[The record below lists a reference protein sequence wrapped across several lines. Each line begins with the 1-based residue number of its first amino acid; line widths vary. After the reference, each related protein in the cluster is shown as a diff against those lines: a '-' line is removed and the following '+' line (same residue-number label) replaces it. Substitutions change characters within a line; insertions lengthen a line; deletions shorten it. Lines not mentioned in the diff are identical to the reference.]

1 MKQYGTAAQHTSRED
16 ENITDLLL
24 GRVASHPSI
33 PVFERRDDAGTFVP
47 LSGQEF
53 LDEVRAVA
61 KGLMASGMQV
71 GDAVAILARTSYEW
85 TLVDWATW
93 WIGGVPVPIYETSSP
108 SQIQWIASNSGVRF
122 AIVEQARHREDM
134 ESVRGELPALEQ
146 IGVLEDGILDVLK
159 ERGAQVADEEL
170 EARRTSQ
177 SLADVA
183 TIIYTSGTTGRPKGV
198 ELTHGNFVDT
208 TRSAVTLLGDIVLPP
223 GSRMLMFLPLAH
235 VFARLLT
242 VVAVSHP
249 ATTAFT
255 PDTKNLLPDLE
266 AFRPTFLL
274 AVPRVFEKVYNGA
287 EAKAVAGGK
296 GKIFAVAAETAIAW
310 SKAKMAGKVPVTLSL
325 RHALFD
331 KLVYSTLRAAMGG
344 QVRWAV
350 SGGAPLGE
358 RLAHFFRGIGVTILE
373 GYGLTETTAPV
384 AVNMPWDVK
393 PGTVGPPL
401 PGSAVAIADSGEI
414 LVKGIM
420 VFKGYHDNPEA
431 TAEALKD
438 GWFHTGDLG
447 SLDEDGSLSITG
459 PTKELIVTAGGK
471 NVSPA
476 PLEDVLR
483 SHPLISQCM
492 VVGDQKPFVAA
503 IVTLD
508 EEMLPTWLRNN
519 GLPEMTVAEAAHDEQ
534 IRTELQSAVD
544 HANETVSRAESIR
557 VFEVIDTDFT
567 EENGYLTPSLKLKR
581 NIVVK
586 DFDDVIEG
594 IYSRPRHGEQGRRRG
609 HRGGRL
615 PPAPAVR
622 RGTPAPQGPGPP
634 RPRHPALR
642 RGLSGPRRTLTRC
655 PPAAR

>member
-1 MKQYGTAAQHTSRED
+1 
-16 ENITDLLL
+16 
-24 GRVASHPSI
+24 
-33 PVFERRDDAGTFVP
+33 
-47 LSGQEF
+47 
-53 LDEVRAVA
+53 
-61 KGLMASGMQV
+61 
-71 GDAVAILARTSYEW
+71 
-85 TLVDWATW
+85 
-93 WIGGVPVPIYETSSP
+93 
-108 SQIQWIASNSGVRF
+108 
-122 AIVEQARHREDM
+122 
-134 ESVRGELPALEQ
+134 
-146 IGVLEDGILDVLK
+146 
-159 ERGAQVADEEL
+159 
-170 EARRTSQ
+170 
-177 SLADVA
+177 
-183 TIIYTSGTTGRPKGV
+183 
-198 ELTHGNFVDT
+198 
-208 TRSAVTLLGDIVLPP
+208 
-223 GSRMLMFLPLAH
+223 
-235 VFARLLT
+235 
-242 VVAVSHP
+242 
-249 ATTAFT
+249 
-255 PDTKNLLPDLE
+255 
-266 AFRPTFLL
+266 
-274 AVPRVFEKVYNGA
+274 
-287 EAKAVAGGK
+287 
-296 GKIFAVAAETAIAW
+296 
-310 SKAKMAGKVPVTLSL
+310 
-325 RHALFD
+325 
-331 KLVYSTLRAAMGG
+331 
-344 QVRWAV
+344 
-350 SGGAPLGE
+350 
-358 RLAHFFRGIGVTILE
+358 
-373 GYGLTETTAPV
+373 
-384 AVNMPWDVK
+384 MPWDVK

-459 PTKELIVTAGGK
+459 RTKELIVTAGGK

-594 IYSRPRHGEQGRRRG
+594 IYSRPRQ
-609 HRGGRL
+609 
-615 PPAPAVR
+615 
-622 RGTPAPQGPGPP
+622 Q
-634 RPRHPALR
+634 
-642 RGLSGPRRTLTRC
+642 S
-655 PPAAR
+655 

>member
-33 PVFERRDDAGTFVP
+33 PVFERRDDAGAFVP
-47 LSGQEF
+47 MSGQEF

-159 ERGAQVADEEL
+159 ERGVQVADEDL
-170 EARRTSQ
+170 EARRTAQ

-208 TRSAVTLLGDIVLPP
+208 TRSAVTLLGDVVLPP

-242 VVAVSHP
+242 VLAVSHP

-296 GKIFAVAAETAIAW
+296 GKIFAMAAETAIAW
-310 SKAKMAGKVPVTLSL
+310 SRAKMAGSVPVTLRL

-331 KLVYSTLRAAMGG
+331 RLVYSTLRNAMGG
-344 QVRWAV
+344 QVSWAV

-414 LVKGIM
+414 LVKGVM

-447 SLDEDGSLSITG
+447 SLDEDGSISITG
-459 PTKELIVTAGGK
+459 RTKELIVTAGGK

-503 IVTLD
+503 VLTLD

-519 GLPEMTVAEAAHDEQ
+519 GLPEMTVAEAAKDER
-534 IRTELQSAVD
+534 IYAELQTAVD
-544 HANETVSRAESIR
+544 RANQTVSRAESIR

-586 DFDDVIEG
+586 DFSEVIEG
-594 IYSRPRHGEQGRRRG
+594 IYSRPR
-609 HRGGRL
+609 
-615 PPAPAVR
+615 A
-622 RGTPAPQGPGPP
+622 
-634 RPRHPALR
+634 
-642 RGLSGPRRTLTRC
+642 
-655 PPAAR
+655 

>member
-33 PVFERRDDAGTFVP
+33 PVFERRDDAGAFVP
-47 LSGQEF
+47 MSGQEF

-159 ERGAQVADEEL
+159 ERGAQVSDEDL

-208 TRSAVTLLGDIVLPP
+208 TRSAVTLLGDVVLPP

-242 VVAVSHP
+242 VLAVSHP

-296 GKIFAVAAETAIAW
+296 GKIFAMAAETAIAW
-310 SKAKMAGKVPVTLSL
+310 SRAKMAGSVPVTLRL

-331 KLVYSTLRAAMGG
+331 RLVYSTLRNAMGG
-344 QVRWAV
+344 QVSWAV

-414 LVKGIM
+414 LVKGVM

-447 SLDEDGSLSITG
+447 SLDEEGSLSITG
-459 PTKELIVTAGGK
+459 RTKELIVTAGGK

-503 IVTLD
+503 VLTLD

-519 GLPEMTVAEAAHDEQ
+519 GLPEMTVAEAAKDER
-534 IRTELQSAVD
+534 IHAELQTAVD
-544 HANETVSRAESIR
+544 RANQTVSRAESIR

-586 DFDDVIEG
+586 DFSEVIEG
-594 IYSRPRHGEQGRRRG
+594 IYSRPR
-609 HRGGRL
+609 
-615 PPAPAVR
+615 A
-622 RGTPAPQGPGPP
+622 
-634 RPRHPALR
+634 
-642 RGLSGPRRTLTRC
+642 
-655 PPAAR
+655 

>member
-1 MKQYGTAAQHTSRED
+1 MLSRRH
-16 ENITDLLL
+16 
-24 GRVASHPSI
+24 GK
-33 PVFERRDDAGTFVP
+33 
-47 LSGQEF
+47 
-53 LDEVRAVA
+53 VRAVA

-170 EARRTSQ
+170 EARRASP

-249 ATTAFT
+249 APTAFL
-255 PDTKNLLPDLE
+255 PDTKNLLPDL
-266 AFRPTFLL
+266 L
-274 AVPRVFEKVYNGA
+274 AVPRVFDKVYNGA

-350 SGGAPLGE
+350 SGGAPLGG
-358 RLAHFFRGIGVTILE
+358 RLAHFFRGIGVSILE

-459 PTKELIVTAGGK
+459 RTKELIVTAGGK

-594 IYSRPRHGEQGRRRG
+594 IYSRPRQ
-609 HRGGRL
+609 
-615 PPAPAVR
+615 
-622 RGTPAPQGPGPP
+622 Q
-634 RPRHPALR
+634 
-642 RGLSGPRRTLTRC
+642 S
-655 PPAAR
+655 

>member
-208 TRSAVTLLGDIVLPP
+208 THGAVTLLGDIVLPP

-459 PTKELIVTAGGK
+459 RTKELIVTAGGK

-594 IYSRPRHGEQGRRRG
+594 ISSRPRQ
-609 HRGGRL
+609 
-615 PPAPAVR
+615 
-622 RGTPAPQGPGPP
+622 Q
-634 RPRHPALR
+634 
-642 RGLSGPRRTLTRC
+642 S
-655 PPAAR
+655 

>member
-33 PVFERRDDAGTFVP
+33 PVFERRDDAGAFVP
-47 LSGQEF
+47 MSGQEF

-159 ERGAQVADEEL
+159 ERGAQVADEDL
-170 EARRTSQ
+170 EARRTAQ

-208 TRSAVTLLGDIVLPP
+208 TRSAVTLLGDVVLPP

-242 VVAVSHP
+242 VLAVSHP

-296 GKIFAVAAETAIAW
+296 GKIFAMAAETAIAW
-310 SKAKMAGKVPVTLSL
+310 SRAKMAGSVPVTLRL

-331 KLVYSTLRAAMGG
+331 RLVYSTLRNAMGG
-344 QVRWAV
+344 QVSWAV

-414 LVKGIM
+414 LVKGVM

-447 SLDEDGSLSITG
+447 SLDEDGSISITG
-459 PTKELIVTAGGK
+459 RTKELIVTAGGK

-503 IVTLD
+503 VLTLD

-519 GLPEMTVAEAAHDEQ
+519 GLPEMTVAEAAKDER
-534 IRTELQSAVD
+534 IYAELQTAVD
-544 HANETVSRAESIR
+544 RANQTVSRAESIR

-586 DFDDVIEG
+586 DFSEVIEG
-594 IYSRPRHGEQGRRRG
+594 IYSRPR
-609 HRGGRL
+609 
-615 PPAPAVR
+615 A
-622 RGTPAPQGPGPP
+622 
-634 RPRHPALR
+634 
-642 RGLSGPRRTLTRC
+642 
-655 PPAAR
+655 

>member
-459 PTKELIVTAGGK
+459 RTKELIVTAGGK

-594 IYSRPRHGEQGRRRG
+594 IYSRPRQ
-609 HRGGRL
+609 
-615 PPAPAVR
+615 
-622 RGTPAPQGPGPP
+622 Q
-634 RPRHPALR
+634 
-642 RGLSGPRRTLTRC
+642 S
-655 PPAAR
+655 